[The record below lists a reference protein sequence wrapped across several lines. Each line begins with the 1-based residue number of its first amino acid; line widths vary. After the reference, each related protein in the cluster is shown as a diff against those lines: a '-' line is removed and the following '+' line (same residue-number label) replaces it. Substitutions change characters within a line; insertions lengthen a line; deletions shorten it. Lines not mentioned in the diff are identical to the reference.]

1 MRLQANVK
9 INAYRVID
17 DAIDRAVRYGYNRA
31 HKYADN
37 PSEDLT
43 IQEIHRAVMN
53 ELCEILNFDN
63 ENETD

>member
-1 MRLQANVK
+1 MRLQASVK

-17 DAIDRAVRYGYNRA
+17 DAIDRAVRHGYNRA
-31 HKYADN
+31 YKHTDN
-37 PSEDLT
+37 PSESLT

-63 ENETD
+63 ENEAD

>member
-31 HKYADN
+31 HKHADN